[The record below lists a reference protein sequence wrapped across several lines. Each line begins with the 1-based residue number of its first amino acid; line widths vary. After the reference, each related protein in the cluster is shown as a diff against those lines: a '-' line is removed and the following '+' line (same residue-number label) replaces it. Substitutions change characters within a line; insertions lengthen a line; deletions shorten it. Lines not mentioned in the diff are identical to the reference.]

1 MFHLECGKFRE
12 IPRHLSEIVGG
23 LFKAKTI
30 ATPDQVLAPAIDIL
44 PEIKKPRRFKT
55 HEPVF
60 RYKANGSVFC
70 SLAIDL
76 SRTGEGFQGDMS
88 EPVDPEKLLNEVKDL
103 TRYAKRI
110 SAKRRKYW

>member
-1 MFHLECGKFRE
+1 MFHLECGRFRE

-44 PEIKKPRRFKT
+44 PEIKKPL
-55 HEPVF
+55 F

-70 SLAIDL
+70 SLVIDL

-88 EPVDPEKLLNEVKDL
+88 EPVDPDKLLEEIRGL
-103 TRYAKRI
+103 ARYAKLI
-110 SAKRRKYW
+110 PAKRRRYW